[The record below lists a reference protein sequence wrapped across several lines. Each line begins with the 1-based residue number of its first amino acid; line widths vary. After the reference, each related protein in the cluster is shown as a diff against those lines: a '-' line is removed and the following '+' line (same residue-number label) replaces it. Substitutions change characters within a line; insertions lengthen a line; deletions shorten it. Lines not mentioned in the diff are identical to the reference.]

1 MHKALKAKKMFILSS
16 VALFVILLFGGVFSE
31 LGLVS
36 NPPDWAPNLFMIF
49 GSILIIIF
57 SKKKLAYILILC
69 GIIGFFYEVAG
80 VHLGF
85 LFGSYNYTD
94 VFNLKLFSVPIVMIC
109 AWIIVLTFTL
119 SIIQDLP
126 KMYSFIVGALI
137 MVIIDLLIDPVAV
150 HGLEIWKW
158 DDKGFYYDIPIHNFF
173 GWFFLSIPLIILFS
187 FFDYKIHKFSRL
199 TSIAIISFFVIIGII
214 NGLILA
220 SFIGIS
226 TITFNFLHYY
236 KYNAKKL

>member
-1 MHKALKAKKMFILSS
+1 MHKALKTKKIFILSS

-49 GSILIIIF
+49 GCILIIIF
-57 SKKKLAYILILC
+57 SKKKLAYTLILC

-94 VFNLKLFSVPIVMIC
+94 VFNIKLFSVPIVMIC

-126 KMYSFIVGALI
+126 KTYSFIVGALI

-158 DDKGFYYDIPIHNFF
+158 DSKGFYYDIPIHNFL

-187 FFDYKIHKFSRL
+187 FFEYKIHKFSRL
-199 TSIAIISFFVIIGII
+199 TSIVIISFFVIIGIL
-214 NGLILA
+214 NGLLLA
-220 SFIGIS
+220 SFIGIL

-236 KYNAKKL
+236 KYNVKKL

>member
-1 MHKALKAKKMFILSS
+1 MHKALKAKKIFILSS

-126 KMYSFIVGALI
+126 KTYSFIFGALI

-158 DDKGFYYDIPIHNFF
+158 DDKGFYYDIPIHNFL

-187 FFDYKIHKFSRL
+187 LFDYKIHKFSRL
-199 TSIAIISFFVIIGII
+199 TSIGIISFFVIIGII

-220 SFIGIS
+220 SFIGIL
-226 TITFNFLHYY
+226 TITFNFLYYY

>member
-1 MHKALKAKKMFILSS
+1 MQKAKKLFLLSS
-16 VALFVILLFGGVFSE
+16 ASLFVILLFGGVFSE

-49 GSILIIIF
+49 GSLLIIIF
-57 SKKKLAYILILC
+57 SKKKLALILILC
-69 GIIGFFYEVAG
+69 GIVGFFYEVAG

-94 VFNLKLFSVPIVMIC
+94 VFRLKLFSVPIVMTC

-119 SIIQDLP
+119 SLIQDLP
-126 KMYSFIVGALI
+126 KTYSFIVGALV
-137 MVIIDLLIDPVAV
+137 MVVVDLLIDPVAV

-158 DDKGFYYDIPIHNFF
+158 DSEGIYYDIPFHNFL

-187 FFDYKIHKFSRL
+187 FFEYKIN
-199 TSIAIISFFVIIGII
+199 IISQIISSSILTFFVIIGLI
-214 NGLILA
+214 NEIFLA
-220 SFIGIS
+220 SLIGI
-226 TITFNFLHYY
+226 IIIVFNTTLSYRRY
-236 KYNAKKL
+236 KKNQLI

>member
-1 MHKALKAKKMFILSS
+1 MHKTKNFFLLSS
-16 VALFVILLFGGVFSE
+16 ASRFVILLFGGIFSE

-36 NPPDWAPNLFMIF
+36 NSPDWAPNLFMIF
-49 GSILIIIF
+49 GSLLIIIF
-57 SKKKLAYILILC
+57 SKKKLASILILC
-69 GIIGFFYEVAG
+69 GVIGFFYEVAG

-94 VFNLKLFSVPIVMIC
+94 VFSLKLFSVPIVMTC

-119 SIIQDLP
+119 SLIQDLP
-126 KMYSFIVGALI
+126 KTYSFIVGALV
-137 MVIIDLLIDPVAV
+137 MVVVDLLIDPVAV

-158 DDKGFYYDIPIHNFF
+158 DSEGIYYDIPFHNFL

-220 SFIGIS
+220 SFIGIL
-226 TITFNFLHYY
+226 TITFNFLHNY
-236 KYNAKKL
+236 KNNAKKL

>member
-1 MHKALKAKKMFILSS
+1 MHKALKAKKIFILSS
-16 VALFVILLFGGVFSE
+16 VVLFVILLFGGVFSE

-49 GSILIIIF
+49 GCILIIIF
-57 SKKKLAYILILC
+57 SKKKLAYTLILC

-94 VFNLKLFSVPIVMIC
+94 VFNIKLFSVPIVMIC

-126 KMYSFIVGALI
+126 KTYSFIVGALI

-158 DDKGFYYDIPIHNFF
+158 DSKGFYYDIPIHNFL

-187 FFDYKIHKFSRL
+187 FFEYKIHKFSRL
-199 TSIAIISFFVIIGII
+199 TSIAIISFIVIIGLI
-214 NGLILA
+214 NGLLLA
-220 SFIGIS
+220 SFIGIL

-236 KYNAKKL
+236 KYNVKKL

>member
-1 MHKALKAKKMFILSS
+1 MHKALKAKKIFILSS
-16 VALFVILLFGGVFSE
+16 VVLFVILLFGGVFSE

-49 GSILIIIF
+49 GCILIIIF
-57 SKKKLAYILILC
+57 SKKKLAYTLILC

-94 VFNLKLFSVPIVMIC
+94 VFNIKLFSVPIVMIC

-126 KMYSFIVGALI
+126 KTYSFIVGALI

-158 DDKGFYYDIPIHNFF
+158 DSKGFYYDIPIHNFL

-187 FFDYKIHKFSRL
+187 FFEYKIHKFSRL
-199 TSIAIISFFVIIGII
+199 TSIVIISFFVIIGIL
-214 NGLILA
+214 NGLLLA
-220 SFIGIS
+220 SFIGIL

-236 KYNAKKL
+236 KYNVKKL

>member
-1 MHKALKAKKMFILSS
+1 MLLETALGPFWVWL
-16 VALFVILLFGGVFSE
+16 GTSE
-31 LGLVS
+31 T
-36 NPPDWAPNLFMIF
+36 PNLFMIF

-126 KMYSFIVGALI
+126 KTYSFIVGALI

-158 DDKGFYYDIPIHNFF
+158 DSKGFYYDIPIHNFL

-187 FFDYKIHKFSRL
+187 K
-199 TSIAIISFFVIIGII
+199 
-214 NGLILA
+214 N
-220 SFIGIS
+220 
-226 TITFNFLHYY
+226 
-236 KYNAKKL
+236 

>member
-1 MHKALKAKKMFILSS
+1 MHKALKAKKIFILSS
-16 VALFVILLFGGVFSE
+16 VVLFVILLFGGVFSE
-31 LGLVS
+31 LGFVS

-49 GSILIIIF
+49 GCILIIIF
-57 SKKKLAYILILC
+57 SKKKLAYTLILC

-94 VFNLKLFSVPIVMIC
+94 VFNIKLFSVPIVMIC

-126 KMYSFIVGALI
+126 KTYSFIVGALI

-158 DDKGFYYDIPIHNFF
+158 DSKGFYYDIPIHNFL

-187 FFDYKIHKFSRL
+187 FFEYKIHKFSRL
-199 TSIAIISFFVIIGII
+199 TSIAIISFFVIIGIL
-214 NGLILA
+214 NGLLLA
-220 SFIGIS
+220 SFIGIL

-236 KYNAKKL
+236 KYNVKKL